1 MGGQS
6 LQIGPRTIKTG
17 LAVILA
23 LVISNLFNLS
33 PILPGISAATTL
45 LPSVYQTWKQFLE
58 EAEANLIGAFLTL
71 LALWILGANPANPLA
86 IGIVIMAAISI
97 LLAFGF
103 GRTIPHVV
111 LMIIVI
117 LESVEGATEPLW
129 QIVLIRYLLVMLGIA
144 CALGVNAL
152 IFPPRYGNVYYQKAS
167 KLFEKLLVVTRAI
180 AFEGK
185 VAPYRPAIDKMSKSL
200 RETQQLFNLHREEVR
215 GTRQKHVPLLRN
227 IIILQH
233 MQSCL
238 ERSVATAER
247 FREREQALSNIADDL
262 RSELFYHVMHIAQRQ
277 EKVLLTYD
285 LLLTEEPLAMEDLV
299 KENIAFVKH
308 SFLDRDELEE
318 EEIMEILPIV
328 VAMNEWIQELEAFEK
343 RLHGALKRHATSLS
357 IEQKSVRDKT
367 FNRFKRK
374 KAIDESQK

>member
-23 LVISNLFNLS
+23 LIISNLFNLS
-33 PILPGISAATTL
+33 PILPAISAATTL

-71 LALWILGANPANPLA
+71 VSLWILGDNPANPLA

-117 LESVEGATEPLW
+117 LESVEGATDPLW
-129 QIVLIRYLLVMLGIA
+129 QIVLIRYLLVMLGIG

-185 VAPYRPAIDKMSKSL
+185 VTPYRSAIDKMGRSML
-200 RETQQLFNLHREEVR
+200 ETKTLFNLHREEIR
-215 GTRQKHVPLLRN
+215 GSRQRHVSLLRN
-227 IIILQH
+227 LIILQH

-238 ERSVATAER
+238 ERGVATAER
-247 FREREQALSNIADDL
+247 FREREKALNSIADEL
-262 RSELFYHVMHIAQRQ
+262 RSELFYHLMHIAQRQ

-318 EEIMEILPIV
+318 EIIMEILPIV
-328 VAMNEWIQELEAFEK
+328 VAMNEWIQELELFEK
-343 RLHGALKRHATSLS
+343 RLNGALRRHVTSLS

>member
-23 LVISNLFNLS
+23 LIISNLFNLS
-33 PILPGISAATTL
+33 PILPAISAATTL

-71 LALWILGANPANPLA
+71 VSLWILGDNPANPLA

-117 LESVEGATEPLW
+117 LESVEGATDPLW
-129 QIVLIRYLLVMLGIA
+129 QIVLIRYLLVMLGIG

-185 VAPYRPAIDKMSKSL
+185 VTPYRSAIDKMGRL
-200 RETQQLFNLHREEVR
+200 MLETKTLFNLHREEIR
-215 GTRQKHVPLLRN
+215 GSRQRHVSLLRN
-227 IIILQH
+227 LIILQH

-238 ERSVATAER
+238 ERGVATAER
-247 FREREQALSNIADDL
+247 FREREKALNSIADEL
-262 RSELFYHVMHIAQRQ
+262 RSELFYHLMHIAQRQ

-318 EEIMEILPIV
+318 EIIMEILPIV
-328 VAMNEWIQELEAFEK
+328 VAMNEWIQELELFEK
-343 RLHGALKRHATSLS
+343 RLNGALRRHVTSLS

>member
-23 LVISNLFNLS
+23 LIISNLFNLS
-33 PILPGISAATTL
+33 PILPAISAATTL

-71 LALWILGANPANPLA
+71 VSLWILGDNPANPLA

-117 LESVEGATEPLW
+117 LESVEGATDPLW
-129 QIVLIRYLLVMLGIA
+129 QIVLIRYLLVMLGIG

-185 VAPYRPAIDKMSKSL
+185 VTPYRSAIDKMGRSML
-200 RETQQLFNLHREEVR
+200 ETKTLFNLHREEIR
-215 GTRQKHVPLLRN
+215 GSRQRHVSLLRN
-227 IIILQH
+227 LIILQH

-238 ERSVATAER
+238 ERGVATAER
-247 FREREQALSNIADDL
+247 FREREKALNSIADEL
-262 RSELFYHVMHIAQRQ
+262 RSELFYHLMHIAQRQ

-318 EEIMEILPIV
+318 EIIMEILPIV
-328 VAMNEWIQELEAFEK
+328 VAMNEWIQELESFEK
-343 RLHGALKRHATSLS
+343 RLNGALRRHVTSLS